1 VSTPLASETVD
12 APAISQAPCEPAI
25 RLDGVSIRYRMSR
38 QQVSGFKEF
47 AIRSLQGRVE
57 HSDFWALKRVSLSV
71 QPGEIL
77 GVIGRNGAGKTT
89 LLKTIARVLHPAL
102 GRVVVRGRVAPLLDL
117 SAGFHPELTGREN
130 VYLYGTL
137 LGHTHRQME
146 GLFDEIVA
154 FAELR
159 EFIDAPLRS
168 YSTGMVARLGF
179 AVAMCRFA
187 QVLLVDE
194 VLAVGDARF
203 QEKCLTRMA
212 EYREQGATT
221 VFVSHALATVGR
233 LCDRALWLAE
243 GEVRALGP
251 ARDVIA
257 AYSAA

>member
-1 VSTPLASETVD
+1 
-12 APAISQAPCEPAI
+12 
-25 RLDGVSIRYRMSR
+25 
-38 QQVSGFKEF
+38 
-47 AIRSLQGRVE
+47 
-57 HSDFWALKRVSLSV
+57 
-71 QPGEIL
+71 
-77 GVIGRNGAGKTT
+77 
-89 LLKTIARVLHPAL
+89 
-102 GRVVVRGRVAPLLDL
+102 
-117 SAGFHPELTGREN
+117 
-130 VYLYGTL
+130 
-137 LGHTHRQME
+137 ME

-159 EFIDAPLRS
+159 EFIDAPLRT